1 MNGVKQRKRGEAHA
15 LSTETE
21 TEDPNPLRTNISPTT
36 SYLSVE
42 KIARVFPFHRDFL
55 RERAEQLD
63 HLREVIIIAGVR
75 RFPRLCLAALVRI
88 EEQIAREQLKDH
100 ARHGPQVRGCAVLC
114 S

>member
-1 MNGVKQRKRGEAHA
+1 MVNEWCETAKEGGSARLVHRDRNRGPSPSQDEH
-15 LSTETE
+15 
-21 TEDPNPLRTNISPTT
+21 ISNT

-75 RFPRLCLAALVRI
+75 RFSRLCLAALVRI

-100 ARHGPQVRGCAVLC
+100 ARH
-114 S
+114 